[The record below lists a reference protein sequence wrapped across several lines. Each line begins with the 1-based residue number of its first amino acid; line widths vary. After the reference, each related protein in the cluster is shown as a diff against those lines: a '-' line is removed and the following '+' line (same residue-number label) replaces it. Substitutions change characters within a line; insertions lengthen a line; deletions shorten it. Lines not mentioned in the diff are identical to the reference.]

1 MSQAVQSSSST
12 GGATKNGGSMIVFAA
27 PLAKRLGGNALRLP
41 PTYCG
46 VRRVRPSTRLVA
58 QQASHKASS
67 NNRSTAVTVVYK
79 IVDPES
85 GQERRMTSREKK
97 EAKYQQKRQAKQ
109 RKLEERIA
117 RNETTTEGA
126 DSNEPAAK
134 NSDHGLPPCAAHE
147 ESVVKDSTDR
157 YVNLPVNMEA
167 MAQELADLRGERD
180 GVPPVMLSPP
190 MSRLLLLKSGS
201 CSQEHHQQAAVVVCD
216 DTLAQQWAVALKE
229 SMAAAEKTRQAETGI
244 RPMPYQ
250 LVPQIWKRMRPSG
263 MTTAA
268 GIVAKSPSSN
278 NNKDGDGTFPTESD
292 DGGWALCQIRPPT
305 PAFDSDVAAVVQA
318 LHTGTHL
325 HISCGAKFGCDY
337 LLYDGTRQERHAF
350 AGLRVVETTTQTA
363 FPLPSAY
370 DLAGY
375 VRCLN
380 TAGKLALLATV
391 IRNDESTTGGGGGGS
406 GLCRVAIV
414 DLALEKIAPT
424 TSRRPRKTMEQRIQN
439 LAKK

>member
-1 MSQAVQSSSST
+1 MSQAVQSSSRT

-58 QQASHKASS
+58 QQASHNKASS

-97 EAKYQQKRQAKQ
+97 EAKYQQRRQAKQ
-109 RKLEERIA
+109 RKLEERVA
-117 RNETTTEGA
+117 RNETTTDDG
-126 DSNEPAAK
+126 DSNEQQAAK
-134 NSDHGLPPCAAHE
+134 NSDHGLPPGAAHE

-305 PAFDSDVAAVVQA
+305 PAFDSDVAAVVQV

-391 IRNDESTTGGGGGGS
+391 IRDDESTTGRGGS